1 MPHCDF
7 RESVYMK
14 SVFWDIIFFCTNC
27 LQLFCSIVLVKMYVY
42 CGMTHTSVLHV
53 RVVASYWV
61 FLTMLLWSI
70 PCLGYSCLAG
80 CVFVISDYPDRMDH
94 SILNTWTEVHL
105 YMYIIMTCHYK
116 KFDHMRMFI
125 VPRFCMIS
133 YTPLFIYMELY
144 MYKASFR
151 LRFWFILIS
160 FQKLFLGCSL
170 SGLAAYP
177 PVFTVHV
184 RVQWTCHTLNLN

>member
-14 SVFWDIIFFCTNC
+14 SVCIETLFFLYKLFTVILQYCTCKNVC
-27 LQLFCSIVLVKMYVY
+27 ILWNDPYKCFACTCSCILLSVFNNVALIYTLFRVQLFGWLCFCDIRLSRSYGPFYSQYMDW
-42 CGMTHTSVLHV
+42 GTSVH
-53 RVVASYWV
+53 
-61 FLTMLLWSI
+61 
-70 PCLGYSCLAG
+70 
-80 CVFVISDYPDRMDH
+80 
-94 SILNTWTEVHL
+94 
-105 YMYIIMTCHYK
+105 IIMACHYK

-125 VPRFCMIS
+125 VPRFCQIS

-144 MYKASFR
+144 MYKASFQ